1 MEEYRNLDLEKKL
14 GAVIDEINDAG
25 VGVGPFLTE
34 AEKKDIYYESET
46 HAENQKPYNHENMKR
61 AIARFAQKIAPFL
74 KAN

>member
-34 AEKKDIYYESET
+34 AEKEAIYNESEN
-46 HAENQKPYNHENMKR
+46 HAENQTPYNHENMKMAIQR
-61 AIARFAQKIAPFL
+61 FAKAIAPIL
-74 KAN
+74 EAN